1 MAVDNDIESFLD
13 EDFLRRLEKLK
24 ILAQKGMKGLARGEH
39 DSWKSGAS
47 LEFLDYREYQ
57 AGDDFRYIDW
67 NVYGRLDRLFIK
79 LFHAEEDLTIHILV
93 DMSQSMGWG
102 NPAKDIYAKKIAA
115 ALCYLGLANL
125 DRVGITAFNHSL
137 RESRPPERG
146 SRAYLS
152 VLTYLLSLKPEGE
165 TDINSSLTEY
175 AWACKQPGV
184 AIILS
189 DLLDPKGFAKGLDA
203 LSYGGFDIT
212 LIQILDREELFPSQ
226 NGYLMLK
233 EVETGEETRI
243 ALDGAL
249 LERYRKRIRDFLKN
263 INDLCRKSEV
273 DYYLSDTTVPFED
286 MLLDYFVKGTL
297 FH

>member
-24 ILAQKGMKGLARGEH
+24 ILAQKGMKGSAKGEH

-67 NVYGRLDRLFIK
+67 NVYGRLDKLFIK
-79 LFHAEEDLTIHILV
+79 LFRAEEDLTIHILV

-152 VLTYLLSLKPEGE
+152 VLKYLLSLKPEGE

-175 AWACKQPGV
+175 AWACKRPGV

-212 LIQILDREELFPSQ
+212 LIQILDREELSPSL
-226 NGYLMLK
+226 NGYLMLQ
-233 EVETGEETRI
+233 EMETGEEKRI

-249 LERYRKRIRDFLKN
+249 LERYRKRIRDFLEN
-263 INDLCRKSEV
+263 IHDLCRKSEI
-273 DYYLSDTTVPFED
+273 DYYLSDTTIPFED
-286 MLLDYFVKGTL
+286 MLLDYFLKGTL